1 MTSLIFILFQ
11 AYEGVNKMVDLNPPG
26 YSKLWEITKRVQN
39 LRESNGPGPG
49 DFIDR
54 INELSRRVQ
63 NGEFPSLTTDQVTGQ
78 VSTLHPE
85 DHFMHHKWLND
96 FLRALLLWLLVLR
109 QLPTHWQHS
118 AFNWHRTKIFSRTF
132 WKKLMMLWTSL
143 RVLLTMKPLL
153 TWILAW
159 SWGLQSWKISE
170 WKGTW
175 YQTFHLDSFWF
186 WT

>member
-1 MTSLIFILFQ
+1 MTSIIFNLFQ

-85 DHFMHHKWLND
+85 DHFMHHK
-96 FLRALLLWLLVLR
+96 
-109 QLPTHWQHS
+109 
-118 AFNWHRTKIFSRTF
+118 
-132 WKKLMMLWTSL
+132 
-143 RVLLTMKPLL
+143 
-153 TWILAW
+153 
-159 SWGLQSWKISE
+159 
-170 WKGTW
+170 
-175 YQTFHLDSFWF
+175 
-186 WT
+186 